1 MLTSWPFLSLACRV
15 PTLWG
20 GVLSPLWNGHQLQ
33 TWLRRNPNNLRNNP
47 PPDPVPQRTL
57 PIMIDWSFEILQT
70 PHCFLAYK
78 GLSSLKQPQLG
89 TVQCVSLLCSPRGQA
104 AYATRPSLPC
114 HFSCGQVL
122 GCWLPMLSCL
132 PFPAFSVMPWCF
144 RCTLKAKNR
153 TYNWLMASDCTRRDI
168 ISLQGLLLN
177 RASSSVMSR
186 RSQESFNVWV
196 CLHTPTKRWD
206 RSTVSQISLYS
217 FGYFINFFKKWAS
230 CANDLGEIT
239 SPHS

>member
-1 MLTSWPFLSLACRV
+1 MAQTKSKQPEKQPPSGPCATKDATHHNWLK
-15 PTLWG
+15 
-20 GVLSPLWNGHQLQ
+20 LWNS
-33 TWLRRNPNNLRNNP
+33 TN
-47 PPDPVPQRTL
+47 
-57 PIMIDWSFEILQT
+57 

-78 GLSSLKQPQLG
+78 GLSLLKQPQLG
-89 TVQCVSLLCSPRGQA
+89 TVQCVSLLHSPRGQA
-104 AYATRPSLPC
+104 AYATPSSLPC

-122 GCWLPMLSCL
+122 GCWLPLLPCL
-132 PFPAFSVMPWCF
+132 PFPASSVTLWCF
-144 RCTLKAKNR
+144 PCTLKAKNR

-196 CLHTPTKRWD
+196 CLHTPTNRWD
-206 RSTVSQISLYS
+206 RSTISQISLHS
-217 FGYFINFFKKWAS
+217 FGYFINFFKKWAL
-230 CANDLGEIT
+230 CANDLGEIA